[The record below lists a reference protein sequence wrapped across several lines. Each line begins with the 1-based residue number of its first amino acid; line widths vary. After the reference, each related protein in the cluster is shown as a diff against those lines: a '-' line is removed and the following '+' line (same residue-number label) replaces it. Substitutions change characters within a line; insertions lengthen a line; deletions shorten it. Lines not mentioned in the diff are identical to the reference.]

1 MAFSFKFPEF
11 HETVLD
17 NGLRLILLPD
27 HEQEG
32 LVAAMQFPFGRF
44 CDEPGKEGVAESV
57 IALLQ
62 KGTKQCHF
70 DQFSSKLEF
79 EGASLFAE
87 VGEEHT
93 GIGIRML
100 SKSSKELIPLF
111 LDMVIT
117 PALDTKEFDR
127 IKKEMVTALHAETV
141 EPSIIANRHFFV
153 ELVGKGHPAGRFH
166 SLDAIK
172 KITLDDIKK
181 FYCEHIGP
189 NNAIM
194 VVAGDFEIA
203 DFNEKYLKSIQ
214 QWGSEKQIET
224 CYAPAVETSKK
235 AFRLIDKNDTTQTTL
250 VMGHCMPGELSP
262 YRRPLA
268 LANYIFGA
276 GNFSSRLMTS
286 IRSKVGRT
294 YGISSQIA
302 AERIFGAFTISTSTQ
317 NNQLGAMVDAILEQ
331 YNEFYSNGI
340 TTAELDRAK
349 KFAIGNMAFQLEGIG
364 NIAEKLMWL
373 RFYGYPDSYIEQFD
387 IMLNDITL
395 DNVNE
400 AIKKHFIPEKLIIVA
415 VGKRNEIDEQLKKFG
430 AFSGYHFRDKI

>member
-11 HETVLD
+11 REIVLD

-27 HEQEG
+27 HEQEA
-32 LVAAMQFPFGRF
+32 LVAALQFPFGRF
-44 CDEPGKEGVAESV
+44 CDEPGKEGIAESV
-57 IALLQ
+57 MALLQ
-62 KGTKQCHF
+62 KGTKQCQF

-100 SKSSKELIPLF
+100 SKSGKDLIPLF
-111 LDMVIT
+111 LDMIIT

-127 IKKEMVTALHAETV
+127 IKKEMITSLNAETV

-153 ELVGKGHPAGRFH
+153 ELVGKSHPAGRFH
-166 SLDAIK
+166 SLDAMK
-172 KITLDDIKK
+172 KITIDDIKK
-181 FYCEHIGP
+181 FYSDHIGP
-189 NNAIM
+189 KDAIM

-203 DFNEKYLKSIQ
+203 EFNEKYLTSIQ
-214 QWGSEKQIET
+214 QWNLEKQIEP
-224 CYAPAVETSKK
+224 CFAPLVETSKK
-235 AFRLIDKNDTTQTTL
+235 AFRLIDKDDTTQTTL

-262 YRRPLA
+262 YRRSLA

-331 YNEFYSNGI
+331 YDEFCLNGI
-340 TTAELDRAK
+340 TAAELDRAK

-387 IMLNDITL
+387 TMLNDITL

-400 AIKKHFIPEKLIIVA
+400 AIKKNFTLEKLIIVA
-415 VGKRNEIDEQLKKFG
+415 VGKKSEIAEQLKKFG
-430 AFSGYHFRDKI
+430 TFSTCHFRDKV